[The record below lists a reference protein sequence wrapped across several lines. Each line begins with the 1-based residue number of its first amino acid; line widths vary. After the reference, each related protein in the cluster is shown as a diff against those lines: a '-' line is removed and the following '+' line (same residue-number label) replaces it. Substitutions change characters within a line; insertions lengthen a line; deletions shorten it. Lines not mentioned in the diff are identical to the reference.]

1 VPAPLLGTATRRGG
15 RIPNV
20 PLLKRAD
27 AVTMAARTLEGSQM
41 KMDLRS
47 GWTRWGV
54 AATAAAAVICVLLL
68 VAQSSRAG
76 EDPPKPKITSG
87 PAISGV
93 PQVGLALTASG
104 TWTGSPPPDVTWKWL
119 RCGKSC
125 SEIRSA
131 ASATYVVSASDIGK
145 GIRVQLTVR
154 NKRGSDSKRSDATAT
169 VPPLAPEPTATPTPE
184 PRPTPEPTPTSSPSP
199 TRTPAPTGGA
209 KFDDESAAGPLPP
222 TGDAPQGTTRGL
234 PMLKP
239 FPIVRIKGVLTARG
253 ARVTLLTVRAPRGAR
268 LALACRGRDCPAR
281 RMKSRFG
288 TRRFGLRRLHRF
300 ERPFR
305 AGTRLRFAITKPGY
319 IGKRSTILIRRH
331 AAPWRRDQCLGSP
344 AGKPMPC
351 GAS

>member
-1 VPAPLLGTATRRGG
+1 
-15 RIPNV
+15 
-20 PLLKRAD
+20 
-27 AVTMAARTLEGSQM
+27 M

-47 GWTRWGV
+47 GMTRLG
-54 AATAAAAVICVLLL
+54 AAAAAGVAMVCVLLL
-68 VAQSSRAG
+68 IAQSSRAG

-93 PQVGLALTASG
+93 AEVGLALTASG

-131 ASATYVVSASDIGK
+131 ASTTYVVSASDIGK

-154 NKRGSDSKRSDATAT
+154 NKRGSDSKRSDATTT
-169 VPPLAPEPTATPTPE
+169 VPPLAPAPTATPE
-184 PRPTPEPTPTSSPSP
+184 PRPEPRPEPTPTSSPSP
-199 TRTPAPTGGA
+199 TRTPAPTGTA
-209 KFDDESAAGPLPP
+209 KFDDDEAAAGPLPQSD
-222 TGDAPQGTTRGL
+222 DAPQGTTRGL

-239 FPIVRIKGVLTARG
+239 FPIVRIKGALTARG

-268 LALACRGRDCPAR
+268 LTLTCRGRDCPAR
-281 RMKSRFG
+281 RVKSRFG
-288 TRRFGLRRLHRF
+288 ARRFGLRRLHRF
-300 ERPFR
+300 ERQFR

-331 AAPWRRDQCLGSP
+331 AAPWRRDQCLAST

-351 GAS
+351 GTS